1 MNTIEQNLQTIAQAL
16 EIANSKGA
24 FTLTDSATIAITL
37 QNLTAQI
44 NELTPKKEAVKTPQ
58 AQVKK
63 IIKKK

>member
-24 FTLTDSATIAITL
+24 FTLSDSALIAMTL

-44 NELTPKKEAVKTPQ
+44 NELKPKENGTDTTETNS
-58 AQVKK
+58 
-63 IIKKK
+63 